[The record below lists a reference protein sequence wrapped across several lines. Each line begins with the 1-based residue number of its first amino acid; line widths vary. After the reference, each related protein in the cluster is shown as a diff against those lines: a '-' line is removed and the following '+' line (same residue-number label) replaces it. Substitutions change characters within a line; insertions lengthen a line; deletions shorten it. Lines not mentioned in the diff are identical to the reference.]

1 MPVYINSTNSGFS
14 TCSPYYGCYAY
25 YGTNYLSQGD
35 AAAALLMRF

>member
-14 TCSPYYGCYAY
+14 TCSPYYGCYPY

-35 AAAALLMRF
+35 AAAALLARF